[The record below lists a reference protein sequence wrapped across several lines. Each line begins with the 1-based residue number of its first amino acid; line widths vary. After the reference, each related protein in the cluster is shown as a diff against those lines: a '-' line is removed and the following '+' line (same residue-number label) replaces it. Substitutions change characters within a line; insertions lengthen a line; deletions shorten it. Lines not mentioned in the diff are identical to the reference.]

1 MAKVIERERC
11 KGCGF
16 KVRSAGHEKGPH
28 HLPPGP
34 RTKTGKA
41 IHKAGQ
47 FRPAEQHK
55 TAKKSAG
62 HGFDFKAVK
71 RGGIPGARY

>member
-11 KGCGF
+11 KACGF

-34 RTKTGKA
+34 RAKSGKA
-41 IHKAGQ
+41 IHKYGPM
-47 FRPAEQHK
+47 RPATRGSTK
-55 TAKKSAG
+55 PASAG
-62 HGFDFKAVK
+62 RGYDFDAVK
-71 RGGIPGARY
+71 RGGLPK